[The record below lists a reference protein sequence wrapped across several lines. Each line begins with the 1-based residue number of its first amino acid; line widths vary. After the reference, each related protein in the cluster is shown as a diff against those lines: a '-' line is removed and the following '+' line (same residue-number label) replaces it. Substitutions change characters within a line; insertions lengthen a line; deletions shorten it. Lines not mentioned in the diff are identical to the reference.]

1 MLGLPT
7 DYFGGK
13 KVLHITLLLSAAF
26 LFGCSTSRN
35 IYTFGAFWIAFSFVF
50 SAAWGAIGKIIRE
63 NFLEKEWAAQ
73 LGLVYTGSRLGS
85 ILSVLL
91 FGGILRRGILPGFKS
106 SGWRSVFRAS
116 SAILTAVLAMSNIL
130 TRLTDVGS
138 AVDPLVD
145 GKSPNCRP
153 VEAAFTKRKV
163 NDRKISGNKE
173 NVSHIVARLVT
184 KESFWLVLA
193 SKISF
198 VAVRQF
204 STFLPFYL
212 TTGYSMNPSS
222 ATFASASFAVS
233 QLLRLLELHL
243 NVTSNFDNEIL
254 RVLLHHVLFSLAH

>member
-1 MLGLPT
+1 MLGKFVLGLPT

-13 KVLHITLLLSAAF
+13 KVLDITLLLSAVF
-26 LFGCSTSRN
+26 LFGCSISST
-35 IYTFGAFWIAFSFVF
+35 IHTFGAFWIAFSFVF

-91 FGGILRRGILPGFKS
+91 FGGILRCGILPGFAS
-106 SGWRSVFRAS
+106 SRWRNVFRAS
-116 SAILTAVLAMSNIL
+116 SAILTAVLAMSNFL
-130 TRLTDVGS
+130 TRPTDVDS
-138 AVDPLVD
+138 VVDPLVARSSLNSQSSEEPFLKKE
-145 GKSPNCRP
+145 KSKHR
-153 VEAAFTKRKV
+153 EISERKE
-163 NDRKISGNKE
+163 S
-173 NVSHIVARLVT
+173 VSHIVARLVN

-212 TTGYSMNPSS
+212 TTGYSMNPST
-222 ATFASASFAVS
+222 ATFASASFAV
-233 QLLRLLELHL
+233 R
-243 NVTSNFDNEIL
+243 
-254 RVLLHHVLFSLAH
+254 